1 MKAVSV
7 KVVRKLFN
15 TLQSSSAGRLFSGGV
30 VKTVNY
36 ALKFV
41 GWQAVYE
48 GGAKFSIMIR
58 SLTEVSNK
66 RRERK
71 ERMVLYRNSF
81 GICLQVGFTVK
92 RSNLI
97 TFEVSVSVR

>member
-7 KVVRKLFN
+7 KVMQNLFN

-30 VKTVNY
+30 VKTAQY
-36 ALKFV
+36 ALKFD

-48 GGAKFSIMIR
+48 GGAKLSITIR

-81 GICLQVGFTVK
+81 GIFLQVSLAVK
-92 RSNLI
+92 RSYQIIFKVL
-97 TFEVSVSVR
+97 SL

>member
-1 MKAVSV
+1 MC
-7 KVVRKLFN
+7 
-15 TLQSSSAGRLFSGGV
+15 
-30 VKTVNY
+30 
-36 ALKFV
+36 
-41 GWQAVYE
+41 E
-48 GGAKFSIMIR
+48 GGAKLSITIL

-81 GICLQVGFTVK
+81 GIFLQVGFTVK
-92 RSNLI
+92 RSSLI